1 LLTVFEGLEHAVVMP
16 SALAKT
22 SSPIR
27 VGKLLGRIFFTGDMW
42 FLAGAVK
49 S

>member
-1 LLTVFEGLEHAVVMP
+1 MP
-16 SALAKT
+16 SAAAKT

-27 VGKLLGRIFFTGDMW
+27 VGKLLGRIFFTVDMW

-49 S
+49 P